1 MRTWTKQLL
10 LYGFKPVPLVIF
22 RKRSVSLLAVQA
34 MNFIFILEDSFF
46 FFITQFNL
54 RDSSNYKQN
63 WSLFS
68 IPASTA
74 SGPVSC
80 HHPLFGPP
88 YWLPCFIPSFPRSLS
103 TKCSFQNPDSS
114 ISIRNHQRRL
124 SLWETVWQTQSHL
137 RPEWKQTFSS
147 EKNSMEMI
155 SRDES

>member
-1 MRTWTKQLL
+1 MASSL
-10 LYGFKPVPLVIF
+10 
-22 RKRSVSLLAVQA
+22 SLLSSSVNVLSA
-34 MNFIFILEDSFF
+34 FWLFRLWTLYLSLRILFS